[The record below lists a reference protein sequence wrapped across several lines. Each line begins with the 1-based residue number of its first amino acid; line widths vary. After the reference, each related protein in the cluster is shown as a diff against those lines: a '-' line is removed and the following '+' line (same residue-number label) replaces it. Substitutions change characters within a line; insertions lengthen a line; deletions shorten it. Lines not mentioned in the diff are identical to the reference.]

1 MFINHLTPNAHMAP
15 ANLQQQFD
23 KPKHTLYLTGRHTC
37 TNVKADFG
45 IIAWAYDWD
54 VIKVTNPVYVSFI
67 PHISAA
73 F

>member
-1 MFINHLTPNAHMAP
+1 MLIAP

-23 KPKHTLYLTGRHTC
+23 KSKHTLYLTCRH

-54 VIKVTNPVYVSFI
+54 VIKVINPVYVLFTL
-67 PHISAA
+67 HISAA
-73 F
+73 FELWM